1 MDPAS
6 VPVSLIFC
14 GPMVRLL
21 STLISNSARSQ
32 AGLRIQNTNFGNFH
46 LIFLFTGFCS
56 DSPPYLISKYD
67 LIIILWG
74 LFCWHLFDLYSPE
87 EGEETSPCGAWP
99 PQRRVS
105 LQLWSLTAQPPFLV
119 GWDHI
124 FHLAALKV
132 TLPGRGGRKGE
143 AWGVEVR
150 GHRHWGGFG
159 SELSAG
165 RWGCSRHVSRAR
177 NGRYKEGPFLPLSG
191 LLCSLLVV
199 THPHLLLDPWPNSGS
214 EEIT

>member
-6 VPVSLIFC
+6 VPVPLIFC

-21 STLISNSARSQ
+21 STLISNPARSQ
-32 AGLRIQNTNFGNFH
+32 AGLRIQNTNFSNFH

-56 DSPPYLISKYD
+56 DSHPYLISKYD

-74 LFCWHLFDLYSPE
+74 LFCWRLFDLYSPE

-99 PQRRVS
+99 PPRRVS

-143 AWGVEVR
+143 AGGVEVR
-150 GHRHWGGFG
+150 DHRHWGDFG

-165 RWGCSRHVSRAR
+165 RWGCSHRVSRAR
-177 NGRYKEGPFLPLSG
+177 NGSSKEGPFLPLSG

-199 THPHLLLDPWPNSGS
+199 TRPHLLLDPWPNSGS
-214 EEIT
+214 EEIM